1 MRKIGVYGS
10 LRQGM
15 HNHDLLNN
23 SKLVKVKTVNVPFKM
38 VSFGMYPALIPDSNG
53 QSHDVVFEI
62 YEVNDDV
69 YSTVEILEGYPDFYQ
84 KAWSADGSFEY
95 YYVPDKEKYYISRFE
110 DEEHIVDWVSYQKS

>member
-23 SKLVKVKTVNVPFKM
+23 SQLVETKTVSVPFKM
-38 VSFGMYPALIPDSNG
+38 VSFGMYPALIPDSDK
-53 QSHDVVFEI
+53 SHDVVFEV

-69 YSTVEILEGYPDFYQ
+69 YHNVEMLEGYPDFYQ
-84 KAWSADGSFEY
+84 KAWSADDSFEY
-95 YYVPDKEKYYISRFE
+95 YYVPDKQKYYQSRFE
-110 DEEHIVDWVSYQKS
+110 DEEHIVDWVEYMKN